1 MTHQQG
7 GFALPMF
14 RDFVPEGWR
23 FWLILIYPIVFQM
36 SDAVFMGLSTQISS
50 DLSLLSEDILMC
62 GFAGMIGVTMTF
74 PLLFRLKFR
83 FTTRLTSTK
92 ARIPKRDATTSISW

>member
-1 MTHQQG
+1 
-7 GFALPMF
+7 MF

-23 FWLILIYPIVFQM
+23 FWLILLFPVVFQM
-36 SDAVFMGLSTQISS
+36 SDGVFMGLSTQIAS

-74 PLLFRLKFR
+74 PLLFPLLF
-83 FTTRLTSTK
+83 
-92 ARIPKRDATTSISW
+92 P